1 MGNLKDTNPWIKKFS
16 LVLELTDIEKD
27 ILLSLQDN
35 CEKIPAKTDLVTE
48 GEEFKYTY
56 IIKEGWAYHYK
67 LLANG
72 RQQNLNFALCGD
84 FIGLYA
90 TVFKKSEDSVKALTD
105 MTVCKIA
112 PERIIGLFS
121 NAPRLA
127 ATICWVAAR
136 DGAILGEHITR
147 IGRRTAYD
155 RTGHL
160 LLELLRRVEAVSLVQ
175 SNAFEFP
182 VTQEIL
188 ADMLGLTA
196 VHMNRT
202 IRALKDDGMITLDG
216 KRIIIHKRAELRA
229 AVGFDPSYLQHSTL
243 PKGIKGIA

>member
-1 MGNLKDTNPWIKKFS
+1 MGNLKDANPLVKKFS
-16 LVLELTDIEKD
+16 LVLELTEIEKD

-35 CEKIPAKTDLVTE
+35 CEKVPAKTDLVIE
-48 GEEFKYTY
+48 GKEFKYTY
-56 IIKEGWAYHYK
+56 IIKEGWAYNYK

-72 RQQNLNFALCGD
+72 RQQNLNFSLCGD

-90 TVFKKSEDSVKALTD
+90 AVFKKSENSVRALTD
-105 MTVCKIA
+105 LTVCKIE
-112 PERIIGLFS
+112 PDRVINLFS
-121 NAPRLA
+121 SAPRLA
-127 ATICWVAAR
+127 AAICWVAAR

-160 LLELLRRVEAVSLVQ
+160 LLELLRRLEAVSLVQ
-175 SNAFEFP
+175 SDTFEFP

-202 IRALKDDGMITLDG
+202 IRALKNDGMITLDD
-216 KRIIIHKRAELRA
+216 KHIIIHKRSELRE
-229 AVGFDPSYLQHSTL
+229 AVGFDPSYLQHSSL
-243 PKGIKGIA
+243 PEGIKSIE